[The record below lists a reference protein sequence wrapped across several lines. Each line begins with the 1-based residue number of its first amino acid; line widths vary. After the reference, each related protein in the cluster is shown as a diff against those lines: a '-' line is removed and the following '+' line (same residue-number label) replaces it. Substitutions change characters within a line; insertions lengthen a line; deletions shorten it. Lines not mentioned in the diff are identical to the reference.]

1 MQALFEDPMVQA
13 GVAPFAVALVVVALL
28 ARLRP
33 AGLAGLAV
41 PAALLTTLALT
52 TGIGF
57 TPLSA
62 SKKVLLLV
70 LAAPLLGLAL
80 DLLPRLPR
88 AAAWL
93 LALLAGAATAW
104 IFQTLLAQAE
114 GAALLPFAG
123 VALFAAALVA
133 AVLRLRDDG
142 TATASATLGLGVAVG
157 VSALLSASIG
167 TLMNGIAVA
176 MGGAALLA
184 WSFLRG
190 RALPGGWTTALTAA
204 LAAAYFASAT
214 FVLADLRWPVLL
226 ALLAVPLVAGLPLAA
241 GVPERWLIAI
251 RGLAAVAA
259 ALLPIGAAW
268 LATGAATAA

>member
-1 MQALFEDPMVQA
+1 MQAFFEDPMVQA

-62 SKKVLLLV
+62 SKKVLLLALV
-70 LAAPLLGLAL
+70 APLLGLAL

-88 AAAWL
+88 AAAWG
-93 LALLAGAATAW
+93 LALVAGAATAW

-184 WSFLRG
+184 WAFLRG
-190 RALPGGWTTALTAA
+190 RALPGSWTAA
-204 LAAAYFASAT
+204 LAAAVAAAYLASAT

-241 GVPERWLIAI
+241 GVPERWRIAI
-251 RGLAAVAA
+251 RGLAGAAA

-268 LATGAATAA
+268 LATGATAAA